1 MILDRSYNY
10 RANNLCQKVA
20 PIDIYVKTTTK
31 TKEKQRRRQQQQ
43 QQQTH
48 LFTVNKHSYIYTFV
62 SVSILIISFTWSESE
77 KEDNTILIYDTVS
90 FQGAS
95 EDEKNV
101 ANNVVSHI
109 CPDR

>member
-10 RANNLCQKVA
+10 HANNLCQQVA
-20 PIDIYVKTTTK
+20 PIDIYVKKRKKKKKKTTTTIK
-31 TKEKQRRRQQQQ
+31 PLIYS
-43 QQQTH
+43 QQT
-48 LFTVNKHSYIYTFV
+48 FIYTFV
-62 SVSILIISFTWSESE
+62 YVSILIVIFTWSESE

-95 EDEKNV
+95 EEEKNV